1 MLGIRISLEQGP
13 AGSHCR
19 VCLERSER
27 MNERYSSSPS
37 LYDSHSPSSGYG
49 IPSGRRVLPR
59 VVNVAAAAA
68 RNVSRLASSSSGS
81 GRGSNGT
88 RR

>member
-49 IPSGRRVLPR
+49 IPSGRRVLPG
-59 VVNVAAAAA
+59 VVNVATAAA
-68 RNVSRLASSSSGS
+68 RKCRQASFLLLRKWEGLQRNS
-81 GRGSNGT
+81 
-88 RR
+88 